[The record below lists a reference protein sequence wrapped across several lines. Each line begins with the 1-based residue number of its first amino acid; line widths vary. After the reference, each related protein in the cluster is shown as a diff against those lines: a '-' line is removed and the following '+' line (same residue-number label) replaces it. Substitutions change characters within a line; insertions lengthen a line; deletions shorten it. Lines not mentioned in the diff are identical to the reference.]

1 MNLDTERVEH
11 VPGQLTVDDALDLT
25 TGSKGHRME
34 LITVRAAVE
43 DDLPYVMA
51 LQRANRESVGGLPSP
66 ALAERITRRTLAL
79 ASINDDPVG
88 YLLYD
93 LRDGV
98 LRIAQACIQY
108 DARRRTYGEQLW
120 LWVMNRHGAGIHEAR
135 LRCAADIDANVF
147 WQGMGFTCLGVVPGG
162 ARRGRLINLW
172 QQWFGE
178 RTLFTVDEFE
188 VSPAAQIRQDCHD
201 EQTGFLTSAPEGFIA
216 AGALPKL
223 AWSNRK
229 PLELDRL

>member
-1 MNLDTERVEH
+1 VIASEI
-11 VPGQLTVDDALDLT
+11 
-25 TGSKGHRME
+25 
-34 LITVRAAVE
+34 ITVRQAIA
-43 DDLPYVMA
+43 DDLKYVMA

-66 ALAERITRRTLAL
+66 ALKERIDRGTLAL

-93 LRDGV
+93 LRDGI

-120 LWVMNRHGAGIHEAR
+120 LWLINRHGPAMHEAR

-147 WQGMGFTCLGVVPGG
+147 WRSMGFTCLGVVPGG
-162 ARRGRLINLW
+162 VRRGRLINLW
-172 QQWFGE
+172 QQWFSE
-178 RTLFTVDEFE
+178 QSLFTVDDFA
-188 VSPAAQIRQDCHD
+188 VPPAAQFRQDCHD
-201 EQTGFLTSAPEGFIA
+201 EQTGFLTTAPAGFII
-216 AGALPKL
+216 AGDLPKL

-229 PLELDRL
+229 ATA

>member
-1 MNLDTERVEH
+1 MSAPEVVTIRQAF
-11 VPGQLTVDDALDLT
+11 P
-25 TGSKGHRME
+25 
-34 LITVRAAVE
+34 
-43 DDLPYVMA
+43 DDLRYVMA

-66 ALAERITRRTLAL
+66 AMQERIDRGTLAL

-93 LRDGV
+93 LRDGI

-120 LWVMNRHGAGIHEAR
+120 QWLVNRHGPQMREAR

-147 WQGMGFTCLGVVPGG
+147 WQSQGFTCLGIVKGG
-162 ARRGRLINLW
+162 TRRGRLINLW

-178 RTLFTVDEFE
+178 HSLFTVDEFATA
-188 VSPAAQIRQDCHD
+188 PAAQFRQDCHD
-201 EQTGFLTSAPEGFIA
+201 EQTGFLTAAPAGFVV
-216 AGALPKL
+216 AGDLPKL

-229 PLELDRL
+229 GKGEGAA